1 MNSKIQIGIWNSL
14 ASLESTMTLAEI
26 FDSIY
31 IDLEHGFR
39 SIDDLTATIN
49 FYNMKQVDFAVRVR
63 SYNDPLTQTLLDIGV
78 RHFIVPQLR
87 SLEELEIFKRKVLF
101 PPNGSRGLHPRSN
114 LAFNKPV
121 NEDIKVTVVIE
132 TLESLDLI
140 PTFAQEKIV
149 SELYLGVFDLS
160 MELEISDGPFSQVLD
175 KYFEQVSEVC
185 KKNDKKFAAMLPAGE
200 NLNFA
205 KSRKLDKAIVG
216 IDVTL
221 INQLY
226 LSHIVALQEN

>member
-1 MNSKIQIGIWNSL
+1 MNSKIEIGIWNSL
-14 ASLESTMTLAEI
+14 ASLESTSILAEI

-121 NEDIKVTVVIE
+121 NEEIKVTVVIE

-140 PTFAQEKIV
+140 PTFAQDKIV

-160 MELEISDGPFSQVLD
+160 MELENSDGPFSQVLD

-200 NLNFA
+200 NLSFA